1 VFSAVFTGMDGL
13 GCCFWFSGVCFRE
26 ILTSNKCNFAVLSA
40 VSRIESFD
48 KSYIIHERFIRES
61 ERKYK

>member
-1 VFSAVFTGMDGL
+1 MDLDAVFGFL
-13 GCCFWFSGVCFRE
+13 GVCFRE
-26 ILTSNKCNFAVLSA
+26 ILTSNKCYFAVLSA
-40 VSRIESFD
+40 VSRIESFE